1 MKIRS
6 FLIAPSL
13 VRLLRL
19 EMPSSGRA
27 LEGYFAHNPDRIH
40 FVSVE
45 PGQSHLVMITPGL
58 GTPTEER
65 VEVPR
70 AHAEAL
76 LDVCAGKI
84 AYDQIRIPVEGGREV
99 MLECFMAPAALDLL
113 TVRFE
118 QDAEADGFV
127 PPPWFGTEVTE
138 SPGFQKH
145 RFALG
150 GLPERDEVPISK
162 AALDAVLDLVERSRG
177 VSRRDLSSPLR
188 PSPGLR
194 VAESFR
200 RRPLTTEPVQGQT
213 PRVLSS

>member
-1 MKIRS
+1 MKIRR

-40 FVSVE
+40 FVSIE

-84 AYDQIRIPVEGGREV
+84 AYDQIKIGIEGGREV
-99 MLECFMAPAALDLL
+99 VLECFMAPAALDLL
-113 TVRFE
+113 TIRFE
-118 QDAEADGFV
+118 QDAEADAFM
-127 PPPWFGTEVTE
+127 PPPWFGTEV
-138 SPGFQKH
+138 SDVPGFQKH

-150 GLPERDEVPISK
+150 GPPERDEVPLSK
-162 AALDAVLDLVERSRG
+162 AALDAILDLVERGRG
-177 VSRRDLSSPLR
+177 ISRRELSSPLR

-200 RRPLTTEPVQGQT
+200 RRPLTTEAMPSQAPKALT
-213 PRVLSS
+213 S